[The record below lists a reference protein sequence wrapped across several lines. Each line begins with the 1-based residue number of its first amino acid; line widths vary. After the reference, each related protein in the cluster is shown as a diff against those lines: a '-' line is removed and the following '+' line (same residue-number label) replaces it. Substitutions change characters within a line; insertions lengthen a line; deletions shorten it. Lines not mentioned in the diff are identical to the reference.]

1 MGTVSIKERDPKEVC
16 DEPYRPPA
24 VSGCA
29 VTINIGA
36 VAITFIGLVVGLLGL
51 GLAWRMVRGLP
62 TDEHP
67 KAADPAADVDADS
80 GQASEGDD

>member
-1 MGTVSIKERDPKEVC
+1 M
-16 DEPYRPPA
+16 YRPRA
-24 VSGCA
+24 VSGSA

-62 TDEHP
+62 SDDHP
-67 KAADPAADVDADS
+67 KAAAPPGDVDAE
-80 GQASEGDD
+80 GRQTSEGDD